1 MLDPDLIHERRTLSF
16 SSLIS
21 ACEYL
26 PGLDKNIR
34 LSVQSRDAIID
45 ISPSVD
51 TGGGVTNDTD
61 GNDQKSPPDICLGW
75 TLQLY
80 EESQC
85 FMPTTSS

>member
-1 MLDPDLIHERRTLSF
+1 MLDPDPIHERRTLSF

-61 GNDQKSPPDICLGW
+61 GNDGRTVGKYYSRESLEGCRWCLPY
-75 TLQLY
+75 L
-80 EESQC
+80 
-85 FMPTTSS
+85 